1 MDTNAVQRHRAIIL
15 DCLRDGDISIR
26 RRALEL
32 SFALINESNVRVL
45 TRELLSFLEVADA
58 EFKLSMTTQICL
70 AAERYAPNRRW
81 HIDTVLRVL
90 KLAGNS
96 VREEVLSSFIRLV
109 CHTPELQAYTV
120 QRLYANLRQDV
131 SQESLTLAGVWT
143 IGEFGDVLLQGGNFE
158 EEDLVREVKDSDIL
172 DLLESVLASPYVNA
186 LIRQYVVTAATKLAT
201 RLPQSDAAQQG
212 RLRALLHVY
221 DASVELELQQ
231 RAVEYGELL
240 AQYSNLAE
248 GVLERMP
255 PPELRATVMGTVSE
269 KRAVGSTRKDK
280 DVRRS
285 IDRSADD
292 CRRCSTSWARSR
304 RPCPPRPRQRR
315 ARRRRTCWP
324 TFSAQAMRRQHRP
337 PPRPPPRP
345 CRDRSTTLWAC
356 SAPPHRLQRRRRHRD
371 QPPRPAASRTR
382 RTMRTGCASPSC
394 RSRTRRTPVWST

>member
-120 QRLYANLRQDV
+120 QRLFANLKQDV

-172 DLLESVLASPYVNA
+172 DLLESVLASPYVNG

-201 RLPQSDAAQQG
+201 RLPQADATQQA

-231 RAVEYGELL
+231 RAIEYGELL
-240 AQYSNLAE
+240 AQYANLAE

-280 DVRRS
+280 DVRS
-285 IDRSADD
+285 SPATCSDPADPARPD
-292 CRRCSTSWARSR
+292 GRGVDVHVRGAVGRVSPDDAGPAGGHLRWRRCGARSLGR
-304 RPCPPRPRQRR
+304 L
-315 ARRRRTCWP
+315 ARGAGTVQ
-324 TFSAQAMRRQHRP
+324 TS
-337 PPRPPPRP
+337 
-345 CRDRSTTLWAC
+345 
-356 SAPPHRLQRRRRHRD
+356 
-371 QPPRPAASRTR
+371 
-382 RTMRTGCASPSC
+382 
-394 RSRTRRTPVWST
+394 